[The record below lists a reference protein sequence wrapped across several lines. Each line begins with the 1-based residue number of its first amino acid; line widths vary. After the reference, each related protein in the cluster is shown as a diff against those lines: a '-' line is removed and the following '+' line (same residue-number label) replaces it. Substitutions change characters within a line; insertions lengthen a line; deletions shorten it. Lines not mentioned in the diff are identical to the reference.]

1 MRAVV
6 QRVSQA
12 RVLVEEQP
20 VAQIGPGLVV
30 LLGVRRGD
38 GSQEAA
44 YLADKVFHLRVFED
58 EQGKMNR
65 SLSDTGG
72 QVLVVS
78 QFTLYGDAR
87 KGRRPGFSD
96 AALPEEAAPL
106 VDAFAARLA
115 ARGVEVR
122 TGVFGAHMQVE
133 LCNDGPCTLLL
144 DSERVF

>member
-1 MRAVV
+1 VP
-6 QRVSQA
+6 QP
-12 RVLVEEQP
+12 EQ
-20 VAQIGPGLVV
+20 
-30 LLGVRRGD
+30 
-38 GSQEAA
+38 
-44 YLADKVFHLRVFED
+44 
-58 EQGKMNR
+58 
-65 SLSDTGG
+65 G

-133 LCNDGPCTLLL
+133 LCNDGPCTQLLV
-144 DSERVF
+144 SEMVF